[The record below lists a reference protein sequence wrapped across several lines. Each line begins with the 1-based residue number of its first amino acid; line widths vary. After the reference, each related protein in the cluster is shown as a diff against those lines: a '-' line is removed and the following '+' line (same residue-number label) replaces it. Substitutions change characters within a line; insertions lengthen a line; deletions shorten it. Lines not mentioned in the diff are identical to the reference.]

1 MRVVLDANVLLS
13 AVISPRGTPAQILR
27 LWEGEHFELVI
38 SPPILAE
45 LERVIHYPRIQ
56 EKYSLSEEYVG
67 QFLQSIGSGATVV
80 DPAVELSVIEKD
92 PSDDRYLECA
102 VASEA
107 SYIVTGD
114 GHLLD
119 LEEYGGVAILNPA
132 EFLALV
138 KLGGA

>member
-56 EKYSLSEEYVG
+56 ERYNLSEEYVG

>member
-1 MRVVLDANVLLS
+1 MRVVLDANFLIS

-27 LWEGEHFELVI
+27 LWEGEEFELVI
-38 SPPILAE
+38 SPPILEE

-56 EKYSLSEEYVG
+56 ERYNLSEEYVG
-67 QFLQSIGSGATVV
+67 QFLQSIGGVATVV
-80 DPAVELSVIEKD
+80 EPAVELSVIEKD

-102 VASEA
+102 VASGA

-114 GHLLD
+114 DHLLD
-119 LEEYGGVAILNPA
+119 LEEYGGVAILSPV

-138 KLGGA
+138 ELGEA

>member
-1 MRVVLDANVLLS
+1 MRAVLDVNVLIS

-27 LWEGEHFELVI
+27 LWEGEEFELII
-38 SPPILAE
+38 SPPILEE

-56 EKYSLSEEYVG
+56 ERYDLSAGYVS
-67 QFLQSIGSGATVV
+67 QFLESIVSSATVV
-80 DPAVELSVIEKD
+80 EPSVRLSVIEKD

-102 VASEA
+102 IASGA

-114 GHLLD
+114 DHLLD
-119 LEEYGGVAILNPA
+119 LEEYGGVAILNPG

-138 KLGGA
+138 ELGEA

>member
-1 MRVVLDANVLLS
+1 VRVVLDANVIIS
-13 AVISPRGTPAQILR
+13 AVISPRGSPARILR
-27 LWEGEHFELVI
+27 LWEGEEFELII
-38 SPPILAE
+38 SPPILEE

-67 QFLQSIGSGATVV
+67 QFLQSVGSGATVV

-119 LEEYGGVAILNPA
+119 LEEYGGIAILNPA